1 MELDTNFT
9 EIYLMDSKVV
19 SENVKLS
26 HSIWLKLPG
35 LKGQKHNDSD
45 MRRLQRVAHP
55 NVNKIENYEKYLN
68 EAEKKYLKNHQ
79 NGWIEKHKDAWD
91 ILKK

>member
-1 MELDTNFT
+1 
-9 EIYLMDSKVV
+9 
-19 SENVKLS
+19 
-26 HSIWLKLPG
+26 
-35 LKGQKHNDSD
+35 

-79 NGWIEKHKDAWD
+79 NGWIEKHKDAWG